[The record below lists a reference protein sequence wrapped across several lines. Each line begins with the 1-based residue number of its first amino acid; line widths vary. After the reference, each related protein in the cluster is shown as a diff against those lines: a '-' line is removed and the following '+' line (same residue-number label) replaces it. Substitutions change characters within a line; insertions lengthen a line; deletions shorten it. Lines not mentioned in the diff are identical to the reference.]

1 MPQASRRIGRRVAFD
16 ASFPLGD
23 FRGET
28 REVEGEFHADPADL
42 RRGVTGV
49 LRVNAATIST
59 GVAAR
64 DRDMLKALDVSRHQ
78 EIRFAVER
86 VEATFGSV
94 ADRADVLL
102 TIAGRMWIHG
112 TERSMTF
119 PGRVRRRD
127 DGLWVRGESPLRM
140 SDFGVG
146 PPRRF
151 FFRVADIVLASF
163 ELVLVPGPGGP
174 PGTPRRG
181 GH

>member
-1 MPQASRRIGRRVAFD
+1 MISDSDAVGRGP
-16 ASFPLGD
+16 SLPP
-23 FRGET
+23 RG
-28 REVEGEFHADPADL
+28 H
-42 RRGVTGV
+42 
-49 LRVNAATIST
+49 
-59 GVAAR
+59 AAR
-64 DRDMLKALDVSRHQ
+64 
-78 EIRFAVER
+78 
-86 VEATFGSV
+86 G
-94 ADRADVLL
+94 
-102 TIAGRMWIHG
+102 AGRMWIHG
-112 TERSMTF
+112 AERSMTF